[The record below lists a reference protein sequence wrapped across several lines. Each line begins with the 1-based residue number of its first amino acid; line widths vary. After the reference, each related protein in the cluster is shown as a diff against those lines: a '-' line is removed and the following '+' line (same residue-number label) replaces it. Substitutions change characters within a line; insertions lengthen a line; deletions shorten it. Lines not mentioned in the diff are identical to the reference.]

1 MPKKPVPHSHD
12 FDELEDQLAATLKPV
27 RPEHTFVQSVRERIA
42 AARPDIAIRPG
53 RDVQS
58 LLVVV
63 TGVVSAIVLAAVS
76 ARVIFFLRT
85 RAR

>member
-1 MPKKPVPHSHD
+1 MPKKPVADSHN
-12 FDELEDQLAATLKPV
+12 FDQLEDQLAATLRPV
-27 RPEHTFVQSVRERIA
+27 RPEHTFVQSMRERIA
-42 AARPDIAIRPG
+42 AGRPDVAIRPG

-58 LLVVV
+58 LLVVM
-63 TGVVSAIVLAAVS
+63 TGVVSALVLAAVS